1 MANTD
6 IAIRGTGYPSAT
18 LPAPSFIGKYG
29 ANESGGSKRDKIISL
44 GGKAATSAALLATGN
59 APGALAVWAPQI
71 VGGLM
76 NVLGWKLSGDSEEDR
91 LIRTI
96 NENRRTQGVEL
107 QGQQANLQ
115 WQSDLAQAKAR
126 RSRQNFLTAMGMAMG
141 QQRPSWLAQ
150 TQIPRVPT
158 AASIMSTGASLA
170 PKA

>member
-1 MANTD
+1 LASKV
-6 IAIRGTGYPSAT
+6 AKGG
-18 LPAPSFIGKYG
+18 IG
-29 ANESGGSKRDKIISL
+29 AKI
-44 GGKAATSAALLATGN
+44 GAATGSA
-59 APGALAVWAPQI
+59 WAPEL

-76 NVLGWKLSGDSEEDR
+76 NILGWKLSGDSEEDR
-91 LIRTI
+91 LIRQI
-96 NENRRTQGVEL
+96 NENRRKQAIEL

-126 RSRQNFLTAMGMAMG
+126 RLRQNFLTAMGIAMG

-150 TQIPRVPT
+150 TPIPRVPT